1 MSGETK
7 VKLIL
12 ITLFIGLVLA
22 NLVQEPKPSE
32 PIAYETVLVTE
43 KREIISDEDI
53 VQINSGLVNPI
64 LYSKIGK
71 LPALPPFEEKNRF
84 INIILPAILV
94 AKYEIN
100 QDLIRLNDLLAAENW
115 SSSDSVFLRDISKL
129 YKTDKVELLQERL
142 LTHPNSIVL
151 AQAAVESGWGSSR
164 FFKRANNLFGVWSF
178 DPKEPRIP
186 ASVARPDFQV
196 YLRKYNDIS
205 ESIKDYFKTIARHRG
220 YQAFVE
226 KRKSSNDVQELVP
239 LLRSYSERGEAYT
252 RQILSM
258 IRFNEFEQY
267 DSYTIDPKYLEA
279 RAIVK

>member
-7 VKLIL
+7 VKVIL
-12 ITLFIGLVLA
+12 ITLFLGLLIVNLA
-22 NLVQEPKPSE
+22 KKRKTEEPTE
-32 PIAYETVLVTE
+32 YETVLMTE
-43 KREIISDEDI
+43 QREIITDDDI
-53 VQINSGLVNPI
+53 VKISSGLVQPV
-64 LYSKIGK
+64 LYTKISK
-71 LPALPPFEEKNRF
+71 LPSLPPFEEKNRF

-94 AKYEIN
+94 AKYELD
-100 QDLIRLNDLLAAENW
+100 QDLTRLNSLLAAQTW
-115 SSSDSVFLRDISKL
+115 SSEDSLFLKALSKQ
-129 YKTDKVELLQERL
+129 YKTDKIDLLQERL

-151 AQAAVESGWGSSR
+151 AQAAVESGWGTSR
-164 FFKRANNLFGVWSF
+164 FFRRANNLFGVWSF

-196 YLRKYNDIS
+196 YLRKYDDIS

-220 YQAFVE
+220 YKAFVE
-226 KRKSSNDVQELVP
+226 KRKTSNNVQELVP

-267 DSYTIDPKYLEA
+267 DSYILDPKYIVA
-279 RAIVK
+279 KAIMK